1 MLATTLV
8 ATHSHSPWSS
18 LPRAR
23 ICRVP
28 PGSVLCL
35 LLLGFPTL
43 GKEPGEEREQ
53 NKTKH
58 DSEGGRGAGR
68 GGSGDTKLPA
78 RPRGHRRPPG
88 RDPVSPVAA
97 RQPVPPFSRGP
108 GGATREAC
116 VREADA
122 RHSRTSGKPHGA
134 RADTEPCA
142 GAQPPAS
149 KAETAAGKVHQ
160 PPPANT
166 LRGEEG
172 TARRCPK
179 CQQGPHGDM
188 GGWRA
193 WRCPGALQPSG
204 KMDLVTTHVYA
215 HQPSKSHVVLSPLEL
230 FFTPLPINSRTQS
243 LKPGR
248 MSRGACGIHGLCESF
263 KGLVSAGGVMGS
275 EGACFWHL
283 YTQHRPSQP
292 QMDLRRNDDMRRR
305 ARRYKR
311 GKAKIRWRK
320 RLKGQQ
326 VLSRSLAI
334 CASRGPCHAG
344 KRNSK
349 RSSTLRCKG

>member
-1 MLATTLV
+1 MGSIPISCLADTLHLGDPSPTLPIPTTVRWVLAVMLATTLV

-58 DSEGGRGAGR
+58 NSEGGCGAGR

-88 RDPVSPVAA
+88 RDLVSPVAA

-142 GAQPPAS
+142 GARPPAS
-149 KAETAAGKVHQ
+149 KAETAAWKVHR

-166 LRGEEG
+166 
-172 TARRCPK
+172 
-179 CQQGPHGDM
+179 
-188 GGWRA
+188 
-193 WRCPGALQPSG
+193 
-204 KMDLVTTHVYA
+204 
-215 HQPSKSHVVLSPLEL
+215 
-230 FFTPLPINSRTQS
+230 F
-243 LKPGR
+243 PGR
-248 MSRGACGIHGLCESF
+248 GRHCLPQEMPKTPAWGHGRMACAEVSGSSPAERKDGSRDNSCLCP
-263 KGLVSAGGVMGS
+263 SA
-275 EGACFWHL
+275 EQIPRC
-283 YTQHRPSQP
+283 
-292 QMDLRRNDDMRRR
+292 
-305 ARRYKR
+305 
-311 GKAKIRWRK
+311 
-320 RLKGQQ
+320 LK
-326 VLSRSLAI
+326 
-334 CASRGPCHAG
+334 
-344 KRNSK
+344 
-349 RSSTLRCKG
+349 SS